1 MPARSTALSAS
12 LAWSCGTLR
21 AASAKWPVQLKTT
34 VPWVLH
40 PKCQVDDLWCSPT
53 LFGAGGQDAQRHA
66 ADVLG
71 RQPLAMVAF
80 RHLTRAGAA
89 PNADYERQ
97 ATRCEVLRT
106 DHSALDQRPGFYVRR
121 WTGVTGSGFRADNVP
136 AGAAVGFQEV
146 VAFSAA
152 GSGAREPPSC
162 VACQARP
169 YARGARQGEVLP
181 C

>member
-53 LFGAGGQDAQRHA
+53 LFGAGGQDARRHA

-106 DHSALDQRPGFYVRR
+106 DHSALDQRPGFYVGGGRVSPAPDFAPTMYQQARR
-121 WTGVTGSGFRADNVP
+121 WAFRRLSRFRRPGVAP
-136 AGAAVGFQEV
+136 A
-146 VAFSAA
+146 S
-152 GSGAREPPSC
+152 
-162 VACQARP
+162 
-169 YARGARQGEVLP
+169 LP
-181 C
+181 D